1 MKILVKNV
9 PNKEYINTVRKFQTS
24 TFPVSYV
31 YENYAESAIGI
42 YEVDAVRLKYFKDD
56 DDNRRWPAI
65 VGLRNKYIGRPI
77 ILMAFP
83 PEDDDK
89 ARNLVLAISSRLLL
103 EDKCILE

>member
-9 PNKEYINTVRKFQTS
+9 PNKEYINIVRKFKTAN
-24 TFPVSYV
+24 FPEYCVSD
-31 YENYAESAIGI
+31 NYAESEIGI
-42 YEVDAVRLKYFKDD
+42 YNVDAIRLKYFKDA
-56 DDNRRWPAI
+56 NNKRWPAI
-65 VGLRNKYIGRPI
+65 VGLRNKHIGRPI

-83 PEDDDK
+83 PEDDEK

>member
-9 PNKEYINTVRKFQTS
+9 PNKEYINIVRKFKAANI
-24 TFPVSYV
+24 PEYCVGD
-31 YENYAESAIGI
+31 NYADSEIGI
-42 YEVDAVRLKYFKDD
+42 YNVDGVRLKYFKDD
-56 DDNRRWPAI
+56 DNKRWPAI
-65 VGLRNKYIGRPI
+65 VGLRNKHIGRPI

-103 EDKCILE
+103 EEKCIIE